1 MSWRIAVYGAVGAAL
16 AVLSLGTVGWAMSV
30 AEPVPNQAVAVEEP
44 EAAPLPVA
52 PVIPADAVVKGS
64 APAIAAKL
72 DLASDASLP
81 QGNQIKIC
89 DVEVNGWVR
98 SESIRLSDAGVG
110 LSIQVAAWRAGAAAS
125 AFDQLEK
132 GAQGCAEVSTSEAA
146 DEFRARVSSAD
157 GTWASG
163 VRRVGDLLI
172 ATSASSGSTDPAQ
185 WVDRVLAAGQEVLK
199 PRLATTCVDPTSA
212 RSNDH
217 VARDPYSGQY
227 TGFRVASPRKLEDS
241 SVLTKAQ
248 IATIKEKQPESNW
261 RAPNA
266 VADPALAPI
275 IVAPQSPPAPIG
287 ADPATATR
295 GPAPQLIPIDKFVPP
310 NTAEPSSDE
319 LKEPVVPAVG
329 DGVMVAMVPA
339 VDNSGPGCGWDFVGT
354 VNPETTEAEMAEGA
368 RKAVIDALLKD
379 TALQSQR
386 MLDTLSWPT
395 AYNTW
400 VTKAS
405 IAKSWDSYRY
415 ELDAAK
421 TKLAA
426 AKRKYDDS
434 LLQWREGTLT
444 PVVPVPDPAASGAV
458 PPSSGVPGT
467 DSGVTP

>member
-1 MSWRIAVYGAVGAAL
+1 MSWRIPVYGAVGAAL

-30 AEPVPNQAVAVEEP
+30 VETAPNQAAAVEEP
-44 EAAPLPVA
+44 EVAPLPVA
-52 PVIPADAVVKGS
+52 PVIPADAVIKGS
-64 APAIAAKL
+64 APAIAAQL
-72 DLASDASLP
+72 NLASDASLP

-132 GAQGCAEVSTSEAA
+132 GAQGCSEVSTSEAA

-172 ATSASSGSTDPAQ
+172 ATSASSGSTDPAP

-199 PRLATTCVDPTSA
+199 PRLSTTCVDPTSA

-217 VARDPYSGQY
+217 VARDPYSGEY
-227 TGFRVASPRKLEDS
+227 TGFRVASPRKLADT

-248 IATIKEKQPESNW
+248 IATIKAKQPESNW
-261 RAPNA
+261 RAPGA
-266 VADPALAPI
+266 VADPSLAPI
-275 IVAPQSPPAPIG
+275 LVAPQSPPAPIG
-287 ADPATATR
+287 ADPATAPR
-295 GPAPQLIPIDKFVPP
+295 GPAPQLIPLDKFTPP
-310 NTAEPSSDE
+310 TNPEPPSDE
-319 LKEPVVPAVG
+319 LKEPAVPDIG

-354 VNPETTEAEMAEGA
+354 VNPETTEAELAAGA
-368 RKAVIDALLKD
+368 RAAVVEALLKD
-379 TALQSQR
+379 TALQGER
-386 MLDTLSWPT
+386 MLETLNWPT

-400 VTKAS
+400 VAKAS

-421 TKLAA
+421 SKQAA

-444 PVVPVPDPAASGAV
+444 PLAPIPDPAASGAV
-458 PPSSGVPGT
+458 PSNPAVPGT

>member
-1 MSWRIAVYGAVGAAL
+1 
-16 AVLSLGTVGWAMSV
+16 MSV

-132 GAQGCAEVSTSEAA
+132 GAQGCAEVSASEAA

-199 PRLATTCVDPTSA
+199 PRL
-212 RSNDH
+212 
-217 VARDPYSGQY
+217 
-227 TGFRVASPRKLEDS
+227 
-241 SVLTKAQ
+241 
-248 IATIKEKQPESNW
+248 
-261 RAPNA
+261 RA
-266 VADPALAPI
+266 VH
-275 IVAPQSPPAPIG
+275 
-287 ADPATATR
+287 
-295 GPAPQLIPIDKFVPP
+295 
-310 NTAEPSSDE
+310 
-319 LKEPVVPAVG
+319 
-329 DGVMVAMVPA
+329 
-339 VDNSGPGCGWDFVGT
+339 
-354 VNPETTEAEMAEGA
+354 
-368 RKAVIDALLKD
+368 
-379 TALQSQR
+379 
-386 MLDTLSWPT
+386 
-395 AYNTW
+395 
-400 VTKAS
+400 
-405 IAKSWDSYRY
+405 
-415 ELDAAK
+415 
-421 TKLAA
+421 
-426 AKRKYDDS
+426 
-434 LLQWREGTLT
+434 
-444 PVVPVPDPAASGAV
+444 
-458 PPSSGVPGT
+458 GVPGCKPAQARRLLGAYQGADRDDQREAT
-467 DSGVTP
+467 GVELAGAQRGG